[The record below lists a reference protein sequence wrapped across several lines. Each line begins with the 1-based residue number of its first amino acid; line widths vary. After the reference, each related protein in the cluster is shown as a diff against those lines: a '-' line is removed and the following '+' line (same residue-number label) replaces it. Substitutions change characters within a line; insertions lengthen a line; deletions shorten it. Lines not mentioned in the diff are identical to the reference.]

1 MGAVT
6 NSAVV
11 ARGRVQR
18 RSAAQLA
25 SVSERESRIAAA
37 AARAASAQ
45 DAIRAN
51 GERRAL
57 AVAAAERAI
66 AAAEQAERDVNAV
79 ALVELLAAVRALRGD
94 RLTVAGIAELLE
106 LPVPRVRQLV
116 KQANTAGDA
125 GVGVG

>member
-18 RSAAQLA
+18 RLAAQLA
-25 SVSERESRIAAA
+25 GVADRESRIAAA

-57 AVAAAERAI
+57 AVAAAERAV
-66 AAAEQAERDVNAV
+66 AAAEQAEREANAV
-79 ALVELLAAVRALRGD
+79 ASVELLAAVRALRGD